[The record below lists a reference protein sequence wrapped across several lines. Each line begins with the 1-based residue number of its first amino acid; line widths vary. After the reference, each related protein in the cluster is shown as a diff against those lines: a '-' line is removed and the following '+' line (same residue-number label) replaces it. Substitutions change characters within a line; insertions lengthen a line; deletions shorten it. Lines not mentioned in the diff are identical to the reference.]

1 MINKDFLMGYGAGKA
16 SGGGGS
22 ENPNRVQVITGT
34 VGHPWGDF
42 TNDEISEL
50 QIALSNGNA
59 SAVLTFTDNENEYSN
74 ILYSASPD
82 DVAIFGFC
90 KPAIDAVLEL
100 MLAPYNTGLSGALYF
115 DSSGERDFSEN
126 IVNVPSTI
134 TIYWHPMPQPQD
146 SQ

>member
-59 SAVLTFTDNENEYSN
+59 SAVLTFTDNNENEYSN
-74 ILYSASPD
+74 ILYTVSPD

-100 MLAPYNTGLSGALYF
+100 GLAPYNTGLSFAYYF
-115 DSSGERDFSEN
+115 DSSGTSDVLEN
-126 IVNVPSTI
+126 IVNAPTTL
-134 TIYWHPMPQPQD
+134 TIYWHPMPQ
-146 SQ
+146 S